1 MSAPRRDRI
10 GGVPPL
16 ALALAAQ
23 LVAAAPVF
31 GAGLALAAAT
41 GATVP
46 LPGLLAL
53 QGAAAAL
60 LGMRFGL
67 AWWWAPIQLLLP
79 AAVAAGRIHSDI
91 ERGFIRGEVVAYD
104 DLLECGSQA
113 EARTRGLLRSEGRE
127 YLMQDGDT
135 VNFLFSV

>member
-1 MSAPRRDRI
+1 MYTEEEADFRESMEAGESGLSRIINLSYDVLGLISFLTVGEDEVRAWTIERD
-10 GGVPPL
+10 
-16 ALALAAQ
+16 
-23 LVAAAPVF
+23 
-31 GAGLALAAAT
+31 T
-41 GATVP
+41 
-46 LPGLLAL
+46 
-53 QGAAAAL
+53 
-60 LGMRFGL
+60 
-67 AWWWAPIQLLLP
+67 P

>member
-1 MSAPRRDRI
+1 
-10 GGVPPL
+10 
-16 ALALAAQ
+16 
-23 LVAAAPVF
+23 
-31 GAGLALAAAT
+31 
-41 GATVP
+41 
-46 LPGLLAL
+46 
-53 QGAAAAL
+53 
-60 LGMRFGL
+60 
-67 AWWWAPIQLLLP
+67 
-79 AAVAAGRIHSDI
+79 VAAGRIHSDI